1 MDLCNPLLRSAS
13 KEGSH
18 AALVLARLFAR
29 KDGVER
35 LDRWFDWA
43 RGELDEGM
51 DVGGR
56 ENVHLVSIPLRGE
69 YAVADIPDNRVT
81 YSPIVYRYIKPAY
94 KRLDPPGRPSVTP
107 AISSYLPTFH

>member
-56 ENVHLVSIPLRGE
+56 ENVHLVSIPLRRILGSR
-69 YAVADIPDNRVT
+69 D
-81 YSPIVYRYIKPAY
+81 S
-94 KRLDPPGRPSVTP
+94 
-107 AISSYLPTFH
+107 